1 MFWAVDG
8 DAVTDALP
16 SPPWNPK
23 NPKNLFGY
31 PQDHGNSQHQHF
43 TIEMIEDRQDRGSGC
58 WGGGRILGRISGIRQ
73 RNVATKVDAVMIM
86 IM

>member
-43 TIEMIEDRQDRGSGC
+43 TIEMIEDRQDRGGGC
-58 WGGGRILGRISGIRQ
+58 WGGEESLEGSPGFDKGMLQQ
-73 RNVATKVDAVMIM
+73 R
-86 IM
+86 